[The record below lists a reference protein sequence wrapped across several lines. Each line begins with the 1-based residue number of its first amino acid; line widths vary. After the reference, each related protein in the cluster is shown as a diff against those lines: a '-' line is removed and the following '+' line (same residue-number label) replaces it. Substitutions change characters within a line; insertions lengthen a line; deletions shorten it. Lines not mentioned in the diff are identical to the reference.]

1 MIKMFLLVFIFVF
14 VACEKQDTAGL
25 EIKEETLSSFVLSNY
40 RGSRLAWKL
49 TAEDAKI
56 SDTTVIH
63 QLKLEFFDE
72 DLKSSSRLEADS
84 GYIFHKTNDLKAMG
98 HIVVRSKD
106 SVMLWTDE
114 LNWSEEKQKIFTDS
128 EVKYS
133 KENQIY
139 RGKGLESDP
148 RLKNIV
154 IKENFRGEVELK

>member
-1 MIKMFLLVFIFVF
+1 MISRFLLVFIVVF
-14 VACEKQDTAGL
+14 VACEKQNTTDL
-25 EIKEETLSSFVLSNY
+25 ETKEETLSSFVLSNY
-40 RGSRLAWKL
+40 KGSYLEWKL

-72 DLKSSSRLEADS
+72 DLQPTSKLEADS

-98 HIVVRSKD
+98 HIVVKSKD

-128 EVKYS
+128 EVKYT
-133 KENQIY
+133 KGNQIY

-148 RLKNIV
+148 NLKNIV
-154 IKENFRGEVELK
+154 IKESFRGEIELK